1 MDGFVNGQKKKFREV
16 FEARALVEGYII
28 QLTTDKVMDEDIAF
42 LTNNVSDLENII
54 ASHIDKNKMLKA

>member
-1 MDGFVNGQKKKFREV
+1 M
-16 FEARALVEGYII
+16 LVEGYII

-54 ASHIDKNKMLKA
+54 TSHIDKNINVESIILYF